1 MVDRLFVL
9 FKTLEY
15 LQILFFVF
23 YKLEK
28 LFKYFMGK
36 LRLFDD
42 LVVSRIVVLILIVKA
57 ILLENWLFVKEN
69 TCF

>member
-28 LFKYFMGK
+28 LFKYFMGE

-42 LVVSRIVVLILIVKA
+42 LVVSRIVVLILFVKA
-57 ILLENWLFVKEN
+57 ILLEN
-69 TCF
+69 